1 MESRVAEG
9 RRTKMVLMIASIL
22 VLTVAV
28 AGAIFN
34 IAAAC
39 LIRAPGP
46 VPDLAE
52 WPAVT
57 VLKPIHGTEPA
68 LAANLAALFAQ
79 DYPAPVQIIFGTRN
93 ADDPALAVI
102 AEARKAYPSAD
113 IDIIISDRRWGA
125 NNKLSNLAN
134 MDEVGRHPLVVIA
147 DSDVDW
153 APDTLRRLAGA
164 LADPG
169 VGLASCLHVGRGD
182 AGVWS
187 VLAAMDLS
195 YRFMPSVLM
204 GVALGMAKP
213 TLGPTMAFTRETLHR
228 IGGFAAFGDVLA
240 DDYEMGKAVR
250 ALGLRTVLP
259 PFNITHGCSEPT
271 LPELAR
277 HELRWTVTI
286 FRIDHAGFAGSIVV
300 HTLPMALIGAALAG
314 FSTAGLAVLAAAFAS
329 RALVRLRMD
338 IASGTVSGPL
348 MLVPFRDLLSFALFC
363 ATFFVHKVDWRGSQ
377 FRVTRD
383 GRLKS

>member
-1 MESRVAEG
+1 
-9 RRTKMVLMIASIL
+9 MVLTIASIL
-22 VLTVAV
+22 VMTVAV

-39 LIRAPGP
+39 LIRAPGA

-79 DYPAPVQIIFGTRN
+79 DYPGPVQIIFGTRN
-93 ADDPALAVI
+93 PNDPALAVI
-102 AEARKAYPSAD
+102 TEVRARYPEAD
-113 IDIIISDRRWGA
+113 IDIVISDRRWGT

-164 LADPG
+164 LAEPG

-213 TLGPTMAFTRETLHR
+213 TLGPTMAFTRETLGR

-240 DDYEMGKAVR
+240 DDYEMGEAVR
-250 ALGLRTVLP
+250 ALELRTVLP
-259 PFNITHGCSEPT
+259 PFYITHGCSEPT
-271 LPELAR
+271 LPALAR

-286 FRIDHAGFAGSIVV
+286 FRIDPAGFAGSLVV

-314 FSTAGLAVLAAAFAS
+314 FSTVGWAVLAAAFAS

-338 IASGTVSGPL
+338 IAAGSVSGPL

>member
-1 MESRVAEG
+1 MLL
-9 RRTKMVLMIASIL
+9 TIASIL
-22 VLTVAV
+22 VLAVAV
-28 AGAIFN
+28 AGALFN
-34 IAAAC
+34 VAAAF
-39 LIRAPGP
+39 LIRRPGP
-46 VPDLAE
+46 VPFLAD
-52 WPAVT
+52 WPGIT
-57 VLKPIHGTEPA
+57 VLKPVHGTEPA

-79 DYPAPVQIIFGTRN
+79 DYPGPVHIIFGTRN

-102 AEARKAYPSAD
+102 ADVRARFPTAE
-113 IDIIISDRRWGA
+113 IDIVISDRRWGA

-153 APDTLRRLAGA
+153 AADTLRRLAGA
-164 LADPG
+164 LAEPG

-182 AGVWS
+182 AGAWS

-213 TLGPTMAFTRETLHR
+213 TLGPTMAFTRETLGR

-240 DDYEMGKAVR
+240 DDYEMGEAVR

-259 PFNITHGCSEPT
+259 PFYITHGCSEPT
-271 LPELAR
+271 LRALVR

-286 FRIDHAGFAGSIVV
+286 FRIDPAGFAGSLVV

-314 FSTAGLAVLAAAFAS
+314 FSTAGLAVLAVAFAS

-338 IASGTVSGPL
+338 IASGSVSGPL

-383 GRLKS
+383 GRLQS